1 MEADLKPY
9 LAANWVAEPASG
21 AFVSRRRPRPGMLVA
36 VADAAGLVVGMAV
49 LPSAPLG
56 VVCIMLVLAV
66 LAARGYHRIGLAPS
80 VSSDAAGVVGA
91 VAVILV
97 VVGGLHDSPETGAVL
112 LLAGLV
118 ATVEV
123 LLLRMLLYRVVRMLR
138 RSRILK
144 EPTVVVGAGS
154 YGEELAVVLSEHS
167 EYGLVPIG
175 FVDDVAGEELSLPWL
190 GPVTSLEAVLRT
202 HGARHVV
209 IAYGPTADIEM
220 VEVLRTCD
228 RMAVEIHVLPRFF
241 ELGCS
246 VTEEVRGLPLVR
258 LGRSLD
264 HPAGRRSKRVFDVVV
279 AGTALVLAAPLMVV
293 IAVLVRLSSPGPVLF
308 RQHRIGEGRKSV
320 DVLKFR
326 SMRMNDD
333 SDTQWSVDNDVRVTR
348 VGAVLR
354 RTSLDELPQ
363 LFNVLKGDM
372 SLVGPRPERPLF
384 AKHFDQEVAGYRHR
398 YRAPAGIT
406 GWAQVNGLRGD
417 TSIAERARFDNY
429 YIENWSPWGDLVTVV
444 RTFGQVIGGEERPCA
459 QAKENGLAPV
469 SSPPLNPPM
478 GEPAA

>member
-1 MEADLKPY
+1 MEACLDPSRCITEPLST
-9 LAANWVAEPASG
+9 APAS
-21 AFVSRRRPRPGMLVA
+21 SRRSPRGALVA
-36 VADAAGLVVGMAV
+36 AGDAAGLIVGMAV
-49 LPSAPLG
+49 LPSARLG
-56 VVCIMLVLAV
+56 VVCLMLVLAV
-66 LAARGYHRIGLAPS
+66 LAARGHHRIGLAPS
-80 VSSDAAGVVGA
+80 VSGDAAGVAGA
-91 VAVILV
+91 VAVILLL
-97 VVGGLHDSPETGAVL
+97 VGGLGGGPEDSAVL
-112 LLAGLV
+112 LRAGLV

-138 RSRILK
+138 TGRILT

-154 YGEELAVVLSEHS
+154 FGEELAATLSDHPEF
-167 EYGLVPIG
+167 GLVPVG

-190 GPVTSLEAVLRT
+190 GPVASLEAVLRS
-202 HGARHVV
+202 HGVRHVV

-241 ELGCS
+241 ELGCH

-258 LGRSLD
+258 LGRSLA
-264 HPAGRRSKRVFDVVV
+264 HPVGRRSKRIFDVVV
-279 AGTALVLAAPLMVV
+279 AATALILAAPLMAV

-308 RQHRIGEGRKSV
+308 RQRRIGQDRKCV

-326 SMRMNDD
+326 SMQVNDD
-333 SDTQWSVDNDVRVTR
+333 CDTQWSVVDDQRVTR
-348 VGAVLR
+348 LGAVLR

-372 SLVGPRPERPLF
+372 SLVGPRPERPVF
-384 AKHFDQEVAGYRHR
+384 AQRFDEEVAGYRHR

-429 YIENWSPWGDLVTVV
+429 YIENWSPWRDLVTLA
-444 RTFGQVIGGEERPCA
+444 RTVGQLMGGEERPRTA
-459 QAKENGLAPV
+459 ATVDEVAPV
-469 SSPPLNPPM
+469 SSPPLNPPVR
-478 GEPAA
+478 EPAA